1 MTGEDD
7 RRSYASPPCFLHE
20 LSAAEGGVPG
30 ATDPVQARDV
40 ARWRK
45 AERARL
51 LADRAALSVA
61 ARKAAAEAVAAPLDR
76 LLGDLAGKT
85 VSAWWPIQSELD
97 LRPWLATLAARGAT
111 AALPLVVEK
120 AAPLR
125 FRAWTPATRMERGV
139 WNIPVPAGGDWITP
153 DIALAPVV
161 GFDAARFRLGY
172 GGGYFDRTLAA
183 NPSIRAVGIG
193 LASARIATIFPQP
206 HDIAM
211 TAIVTDEGRS

>member
-1 MTGEDD
+1 MIVTF
-7 RRSYASPPCFLHE
+7 R
-20 LSAAEGGVPG
+20 
-30 ATDPVQARDV
+30 V
-40 ARWRK
+40 AP
-45 AERARL
+45 A
-51 LADRAALSVA
+51 
-61 ARKAAAEAVAAPLDR
+61 
-76 LLGDLAGKT
+76 GTGKT
-85 VSAWWPIQSELD
+85 L
-97 LRPWLATLAARGAT
+97 
-111 AALPLVVEK
+111 
-120 AAPLR
+120 
-125 FRAWTPATRMERGV
+125 V
-139 WNIPVPAGGDWITP
+139 WNIPVPADGDWITP